1 MERER
6 KFQWGG
12 IILAGM
18 VLVCL
23 LIFGLSMMQERN
35 RVQEDLTGKEA
46 TLALA
51 KEKLSDTGAA
61 LDAALTENAHYQQAQ
76 QDQARVMSEME
87 EQLQQVQGQLLQA
100 IGERDVAAESL
111 ADVTEEL
118 NMARAALNTAVQE
131 RDEARGA
138 LAAMTQERDV
148 ALISLAGVAAEK
160 EDAQGKLDAAAA
172 GQNDALEQITAL
184 TKEADELKTEIG
196 AVTMERDNARAQVKK
211 LTDENSELQ
220 STIDSMKRGQDGLSQ
235 QLETVTDEKEAL
247 AGQLETVT
255 GEKDT
260 LVSQLETVTGEKEA
274 LAGQLETVM
283 GEKNGLAEQMDL
295 ILDDKMGLERELNAV
310 KGERDSL
317 VIQLG
322 EMTQQRDSFE
332 SQLASV
338 TEAFGA
344 AMQEQTQ
351 PFSVPI
357 GTWVMEP
364 YTFRVPAFWMMQQDE
379 AGNLHFYYDQA
390 GCVLSC
396 VHEKNDGY
404 LDVNGIVQLYEQRA
418 LQMASSLQATEN
430 QLQKEWH
437 TLAGGPCL
445 ITRYDVQGMTMYQLQ
460 YCHDGVNTLV
470 ATYTDRMNNAGQ
482 ASQVMTELLD
492 SLSYLPDAM

>member
-1 MERER
+1 MEKER

-35 RVQEDLTGKEA
+35 RVQQDLTGKEA

-51 KEKLSDTGAA
+51 KERLSDTGAA

-100 IGERDVAAESL
+100 TGERDAAAESL
-111 ADVTEEL
+111 ANVTEEL
-118 NMARAALNTAVQE
+118 NTARAALNTAVQE

-160 EDAQGKLDAAAA
+160 EDAQGKLDEAAA
-172 GQNDALEQITAL
+172 GQNDALEQIAAL
-184 TKEADELKTEIG
+184 TKETDELKTEIG
-196 AVTMERDNARAQVKK
+196 AITMERDNARAQVKK

-220 STIDSMKRGQDGLSQ
+220 TTIDSMNRGQDGLSQ
-235 QLETVTDEKEAL
+235 QLETVMGEKEAL
-247 AGQLETVT
+247 ASELE
-255 GEKDT
+255 K
-260 LVSQLETVTGEKEA
+260 VTGEKEA
-274 LAGQLETVM
+274 LAGQLETVV
-283 GEKNGLAEQMDL
+283 GEKNDLAEQMDL
-295 ILDDKMGLERELNAV
+295 ILGDKMGLEKELNTV

-338 TEAFGA
+338 TEAFDA
-344 AMQEQTQ
+344 AMQEQAHA
-351 PFSVPI
+351 FSVPI

-404 LDVNGIVQLYEQRA
+404 LDANGIVQLYEQRVR
-418 LQMASSLQATEN
+418 QMASSLQVTVDR
-430 QLQKEWH
+430 LQKEWH

-470 ATYTDRMNNAGQ
+470 ATYTDRINNAGQ
-482 ASQVMTELLD
+482 ASQVMKELLN